1 MVKIEQLEMNA
12 QRAQLNA
19 DMKDLVEKYRSIF
32 GWDVP
37 DIDEILSDRL
47 IFAALRQALD
57 NIEEKSARRVTP
69 EGG

>member
-32 GWDVP
+32 GWNVP
-37 DIDEILSDRL
+37 EIDETLSDQL
-47 IFAALRQALD
+47 IFDALRQAIN
-57 NIEEKSARRVTP
+57 NIEGQSGPRSKP
-69 EGG
+69 EGN

>member
-12 QRAQLNA
+12 QRAQLNT

-37 DIDEILSDRL
+37 DIDESLSDQL

-57 NIEEKSARRVTP
+57 KIEGQSANSAL
-69 EGG
+69 

>member
-37 DIDEILSDRL
+37 DIDESLSERL
-47 IFAALRQALD
+47 IFAALRQALND
-57 NIEEKSARRVTP
+57 L
-69 EGG
+69 EGQSVEGRSR